1 MPKSLD
7 PVRVTGSCLC
17 GRVRYAAT
25 GPFPAFRY
33 CHCERCQKFTGSAH
47 SSGLLVLKDH
57 LEWVAGKDETK
68 LFVHKEAEDYMRNFC
83 RTCGGPVPKPAR
95 DGVHLVIPT
104 GTLDV
109 DPVKRPQANIFWRLR
124 APWFVA
130 TSELPTF
137 EERPPSR

>member
-1 MPKSLD
+1 MSQLSTPR
-7 PVRVTGSCLC
+7 RVTGSCLC

-47 SSGLLVLKDH
+47 SSGLLVLKER
-57 LEWVAGKDETK
+57 LEWLEGEDQTT
-68 LFVHKEAEDYMRNFC
+68 LFVHKEAEDYMRRFC

-95 DGVHLVIPT
+95 DGLHMIIPA

-109 DPVKRPQANIFWRLR
+109 DPGERPQANIFWRLR
-124 APWFVA
+124 APWFVP

-137 EERPPSR
+137 DERVPK